1 MCHRF
6 AGSHHSAIPLTGV
19 LTTHTSPIAIS
30 TISTTKHTPQFTY
43 CLILNFRKDSLALR
57 NDSCFATNID
67 IVVYSPRVSPV
78 DCHLWYLPDLGPLHR
93 QPGISAS
100 CTTCKKHRLSLFIIS
115 FPIIVCL
122 LLLTCLPCVYCAPA
136 IKSLSGFI

>member
-19 LTTHTSPIAIS
+19 LTTHTSPI
-30 TISTTKHTPQFTY
+30 TILIGTTKHTPQFAY
-43 CLILNFRKDSLALR
+43 CLILNYRKDSLPLS
-57 NDSCFATNID
+57 NDSCFATKID

-78 DCHLWYLPDLGPLHR
+78 DCYLWYLPDSAPLHR

-100 CTTCKKHRLSLFIIS
+100 CTTCKKNRLSLFIIS
-115 FPIIVCL
+115 FPIIICL
-122 LLLTCLPCVYCAPA
+122 LLLTCAPT
-136 IKSLSGFI
+136 IKSLSEFT